1 MPFIYIDVYQYVQF
15 RHYYSFRSQKIRQ
28 VSLSLK
34 HRVKREINSGLLSNK
49 EVSKVARVSKIIQ
62 QIENHYN

>member
-1 MPFIYIDVYQYVQF
+1 MPFIYIDVYHVQF

-62 QIENHYN
+62 QTENHYN